1 MGDQINRYGTIYK
14 FVNIRYNKYNN
25 SSLEK
30 MEFFQEISGDLE
42 TAEKYLHSKHFRIR
56 KEEDW
61 ISAEKGYS
69 REFGNV
75 LFRLSLIL
83 ILIGV
88 SIGSLFGMKGD
99 SIVNVGERFTN
110 IPTNYD
116 SITYGKLFSD
126 KSLPPFV
133 IKLDVNVNATDEE
146 TPVHE
151 SDEDSFTVQ
160 VAPNPPYYIEF
171 PNGELDEDI
180 SADESFKPYS
190 KELWPYI
197 IKDYISSQSTIG
209 FVFVCETQI
218 TEVETGT
225 VKDALLAQY
234 QGYGGLM
241 VTYCQHFKLDDE
253 ENELTFGMTCGL
265 D

>member
-1 MGDQINRYGTIYK
+1 MNAL
-14 FVNIRYNKYNN
+14 V
-25 SSLEK
+25 
-30 MEFFQEISGDLE
+30 EISQNLSVNTPQWALKVTHEMVNQWKKVGKAYNL
-42 TAEKYLHSKHFRIR
+42 
-56 KEEDW
+56 
-61 ISAEKGYS
+61 
-69 REFGNV
+69 NV
-75 LFRLSLIL
+75 
-83 ILIGV
+83 
-88 SIGSLFGMKGD
+88 
-99 SIVNVGERFTN
+99 
-110 IPTNYD
+110 
-116 SITYGKLFSD
+116 
-126 KSLPPFV
+126 SLPPFV
-133 IKLDVNVNATDEE
+133 IKLDVNVNATNEE

-253 ENELTFGMTCGL
+253 ENELTFGEIEQLPKAEASLLKALEGL
-265 D
+265 FEHRLDKERAN

>member
-1 MGDQINRYGTIYK
+1 MNAL
-14 FVNIRYNKYNN
+14 V
-25 SSLEK
+25 
-30 MEFFQEISGDLE
+30 EISQNLSVNTPQWALKVTHEMVNQWKKVGKAYNL
-42 TAEKYLHSKHFRIR
+42 
-56 KEEDW
+56 
-61 ISAEKGYS
+61 
-69 REFGNV
+69 NV
-75 LFRLSLIL
+75 
-83 ILIGV
+83 
-88 SIGSLFGMKGD
+88 
-99 SIVNVGERFTN
+99 
-110 IPTNYD
+110 
-116 SITYGKLFSD
+116 
-126 KSLPPFV
+126 SLPPFV
-133 IKLDVNVNATDEE
+133 IKLDVNVNATNEE

-253 ENELTFGMTCGL
+253 ENELTFGEIEELPKAEASLLKALEGL
-265 D
+265 FEHRLDKERAN

>member
-1 MGDQINRYGTIYK
+1 MNAL
-14 FVNIRYNKYNN
+14 V
-25 SSLEK
+25 
-30 MEFFQEISGDLE
+30 EISQ
-42 TAEKYLHSKHFRIR
+42 
-56 KEEDW
+56 
-61 ISAEKGYS
+61 
-69 REFGNV
+69 N
-75 LFRLSLIL
+75 LS
-83 ILIGV
+83 
-88 SIGSLFGMKGD
+88 
-99 SIVNVGERFTN
+99 VNTPQWALKVTHEMVNQWKKVGKAYN
-110 IPTNYD
+110 LD
-116 SITYGKLFSD
+116 V
-126 KSLPPFV
+126 SLPPFV
-133 IKLDVNVNATDEE
+133 IKLDVNVNATNEE

-253 ENELTFGMTCGL
+253 ENELTFGEIEELPKAEASLLKALEGL
-265 D
+265 FEHRLDKERAN

>member
-1 MGDQINRYGTIYK
+1 MNAL
-14 FVNIRYNKYNN
+14 V
-25 SSLEK
+25 
-30 MEFFQEISGDLE
+30 EISQNLSVNTPQWALKVTHEMVNQWKKVGKAYNL
-42 TAEKYLHSKHFRIR
+42 
-56 KEEDW
+56 
-61 ISAEKGYS
+61 
-69 REFGNV
+69 NV
-75 LFRLSLIL
+75 
-83 ILIGV
+83 
-88 SIGSLFGMKGD
+88 
-99 SIVNVGERFTN
+99 
-110 IPTNYD
+110 
-116 SITYGKLFSD
+116 
-126 KSLPPFV
+126 SLPPFV
-133 IKLDVNVNATDEE
+133 IKLDVNVNATNEE

-180 SADESFKPYS
+180 SANESFKPYS

-253 ENELTFGMTCGL
+253 ENELTFGEIEELPKAEASLLKALEGL
-265 D
+265 FEHRLDKERAN